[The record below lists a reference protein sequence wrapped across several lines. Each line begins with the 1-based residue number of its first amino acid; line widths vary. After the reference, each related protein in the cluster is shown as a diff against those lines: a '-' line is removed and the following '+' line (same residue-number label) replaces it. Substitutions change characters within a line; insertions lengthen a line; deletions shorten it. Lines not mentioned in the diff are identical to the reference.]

1 MRKISN
7 CGWNN
12 NQKTF
17 VVFAGL
23 LALAAGVPIPDD
35 VVAVPALIAAPAAV
49 PTFNLAPTLIRAP
62 AHDSASIEHHRLGGN
77 FAYAVAEAHAYAQVT
92 PQVSTITHPVAET
105 TFVHEPAT
113 IARVVPGAVTTV
125 NHIPHPII
133 EHQPILAQEP
143 IVQAKTTY
151 HQPLYKTQTVTHH
164 VAQPLAHVAAYAA
177 PVAAPVAAPAVYGD
191 YIAQHGA
198 PAHFAAHNAGFGYAG
213 FGHAAPAAYAGYGNA
228 GYGYG
233 GNHFG
238 YAGNHFGY
246 AGYPHGYPHQAIAPI
261 AAEE

>member
-1 MRKISN
+1 M
-7 CGWNN
+7 G
-12 NQKTF
+12 
-17 VVFAGL
+17 
-23 LALAAGVPIPDD
+23 
-35 VVAVPALIAAPAAV
+35 
-49 PTFNLAPTLIRAP
+49 TLIRAP

-164 VAQPLAHVAAYAA
+164 VAHVAAYAA

-233 GNHFG
+233 G
-238 YAGNHFGY
+238 
-246 AGYPHGYPHQAIAPI
+246 YPHGYPHQAIAPI

>member
-1 MRKISN
+1 MN
-7 CGWNN
+7 
-12 NQKTF
+12 TF

-35 VVAVPALIAAPAAV
+35 VVAVPALTPAPIPA
-49 PTFNLAPTLIRAP
+49 FNLTPVLVRAP
-62 AHDSASIEHHRLGGN
+62 AHDSASIESHRLGGN

-113 IARVVPGAVTTV
+113 IARVVPGAVTTTQ
-125 NHIPHPII
+125 HIPHPII
-133 EHQPILAQEP
+133 AHQPILAQEP
-143 IVQAKTTY
+143 IVQANTTY

-198 PAHFAAHNAGFGYAG
+198 PAHFATHNAGFGYAG
-213 FGHAAPAAYAGYGNA
+213 FGHAAPAAYAGYGYGDATPAAYA

-233 GNHFG
+233 G
-238 YAGNHFGY
+238 
-246 AGYPHGYPHQAIAPI
+246 YP
-261 AAEE
+261 

>member
-1 MRKISN
+1 MN
-7 CGWNN
+7 
-12 NQKTF
+12 TF

-35 VVAVPALIAAPAAV
+35 VVAVPALI
-49 PTFNLAPTLIRAP
+49 RAP
-62 AHDSASIEHHRLGGN
+62 AHDSASIESHRLGGN
-77 FAYAVAEAHAYAQVT
+77 FAYAVAEAHAFAQVT

-105 TFVHEPAT
+105 TYVHEPAT
-113 IARVVPGAVTTV
+113 IAKVVPGAVTTTQR
-125 NHIPHPII
+125 IPHPII

-164 VAQPLAHVAAYAA
+164 VAQPVAHVAAVAA
-177 PVAAPVAAPAVYGD
+177 PVAAPVAVPAVYGD
-191 YIAQHGA
+191 YVAQHGA

-213 FGHAAPAAYAGYGNA
+213 FGHAAHA

-233 GNHFG
+233 G
-238 YAGNHFGY
+238 
-246 AGYPHGYPHQAIAPI
+246 YPYGYPHQAIAPV